1 MGLFG
6 RPRARVPMRRLAAV
20 VALVVALAIPATAL
34 GIVSGLFADVP
45 PSNPFF
51 AAINALGGAGIT
63 TGCGGGNFC
72 PRDNISRE
80 AEAAFVNR
88 GMPRV
93 ALSSTLITTKIGP
106 AASASGDIASVSI
119 TVGGMASYD
128 ASAQQFVE
136 VHGHFTIYGDGIPA
150 ACPCPFG
157 AWIQDETTASGGN
170 TYFEYPASNFYE
182 MNSGDISWVF
192 PAAPGAHIYTMVLA
206 YTVPGAGSLN
216 IYSPTLIATTVPF
229 GDTGG
234 NVVTPQAPTHSHTSK
249 AAGH

>member
-1 MGLFG
+1 MRLFA
-6 RPRARVPMRRLAAV
+6 RPRVRVPRRRLAAG

-51 AAINALGGAGIT
+51 DAVNALGGAGIT

-72 PRDNISRE
+72 PTDNITRQ

-93 ALSSTLITTKIGP
+93 ALSSTPITTTIG
-106 AASASGDIASVSI
+106 STSMGNDITAVAI
-119 TVGGMASYD
+119 TVGGTAAYD

-136 VHGHFTIYGDGIPA
+136 VHGHFTIYGDGSA
-150 ACPCPFG
+150 AGCPCSFG
-157 AWIQDETTASGGN
+157 AWIQDENMASGGT
-170 TYFEYPASNFYE
+170 TYSEYSASASQ
-182 MNSGDISWVF
+182 MNSGDVSWVF
-192 PAAPGAHIYTMVLA
+192 PAAPGAHTYTMVLA

-216 IYSPTLIATTVPF
+216 IAYPTLIATTVPF